1 MVRLMAEAMAGQG
14 QGAPVVEFSRRY
26 HFSASH
32 RLHTEA
38 YDAERNRA
46 VFGKCNNP
54 HGHGHNY
61 VVQVTFRGPVDAV
74 TGMVC
79 DLGELD
85 GFARTHLLERFDHTN
100 LNTLERFEKTVST
113 TENLSIAVH
122 EIFQQ
127 FAGARLERVHVEETS
142 NNSFD
147 YAGGSDVPVGS
158 I

>member
-1 MVRLMAEAMAGQG
+1 MKAHLN
-14 QGAPVVEFSRRY
+14 RRY

-32 RLHTEA
+32 RLHTDA
-38 YDAERNRA
+38 YDAAKNYA

-61 VVQVTFRGPVDAV
+61 TVQITLSGQVDPA

-79 DLGELD
+79 NLSDLD
-85 GFARTHLLERFDHTN
+85 AFARTNLLARFDHTN
-100 LNTLERFEKTVST
+100 LNTLECFANTVST
-113 TENLSIAVH
+113 TENLSAEIYR
-122 EIFQQ
+122 IFQS
-127 FAGARLERVHVEETS
+127 FTAAHLERVHVEETS

-147 YAGGSDVPVGS
+147 YAGDAIPAPGT

>member
-1 MVRLMAEAMAGQG
+1 VALL
-14 QGAPVVEFSRRY
+14 SRRY

-61 VVQVTFRGPVDAV
+61 VVQVTFKGPVDAE

-79 DLGELD
+79 NLGDLD
-85 GFARTHLLERFDHTN
+85 AFAHTNLLARFDHTN
-100 LNTLERFEKTVST
+100 LNTLDCFAETVST
-113 TENLSIAVH
+113 TENLAIEVH
-122 EIFQQ
+122 RIFESFP
-127 FAGARLERVHVEETS
+127 FAKLARVHVEETS

-147 YAGGSDVPVGS
+147 YSGTEDAGETGQPSS
-158 I
+158 LL

>member
-1 MVRLMAEAMAGQG
+1 MKAYL
-14 QGAPVVEFSRRY
+14 SRRY

-38 YDAERNRA
+38 YDEAKNHD

-61 VVQVTFRGPVDAV
+61 TVQVTLSGPIDAA

-79 DLGELD
+79 NLAELD
-85 GFARTHLLERFDHTN
+85 AFAQTNLLSRFDHTN
-100 LNTLERFEKTVST
+100 LNTLDCFADKVST
-113 TENLSIAVH
+113 TENLIM
-122 EIFQQ
+122 EIYRIFQRFPAAQ
-127 FAGARLERVHVEETS
+127 LERVHIEETS

-147 YAGGSDVPVGS
+147 FTGNRTPLAGT

>member
-1 MVRLMAEAMAGQG
+1 MKVYL
-14 QGAPVVEFSRRY
+14 SRRY

-32 RLHTEA
+32 RLHTAA

-61 VVQVTFRGPVDAV
+61 TVEVTLSGQLDPL

-79 DLGELD
+79 NLADLD
-85 GFARTHLLERFDHTN
+85 AFARTHLLDRFDHTN
-100 LNTLERFEKTVST
+100 LNTLACFKDSVST
-113 TENLSIAVH
+113 TENLSLEVH
-122 EIFQQ
+122 RIFQQ
-127 FAGARLERVHVEETS
+127 FPLAHLEQVHVEETS

-147 YAGGSDVPVGS
+147 FAGGIAPPPGRF
-158 I
+158 

>member
-1 MVRLMAEAMAGQG
+1 MVNAMPSNTSSR
-14 QGAPVVEFSRRY
+14 PVASLSRRY

-61 VVQVTFRGPVDAV
+61 SVQVTFRGPVDAE

-79 DLGELD
+79 NLGDLD
-85 GFARTHLLERFDHTN
+85 AFARTNLLERFDHTN
-100 LNTLERFEKTVST
+100 LNTMQCFAEVVST
-113 TENLSIAVH
+113 TENLAIEVH
-122 EIFQQ
+122 RIFEA
-127 FAGARLERVHVEETS
+127 FPYARLERVHIEETS

-147 YAGGSDVPVGS
+147 YTGGDAPEVRMF
-158 I
+158 

>member
-1 MVRLMAEAMAGQG
+1 MRAHL
-14 QGAPVVEFSRRY
+14 SRRY

-38 YDAERNRA
+38 YDAERNAA

-61 VVQVTFRGPVDAV
+61 VVQVTVSGEVDAI

-85 GFARTHLLERFDHTN
+85 AFARKNVLDTFDRTN
-100 LNTLERFEKTVST
+100 LNTLACFANTVST
-113 TENLSIAVH
+113 TENLTI
-122 EIFQQ
+122 EISRIFEG
-127 FAGARLERVHVEETS
+127 FTGARLERVHVEETS

-147 YAGGSDVPVGS
+147 FAGQGVLRPGSF
-158 I
+158 

>member
-1 MVRLMAEAMAGQG
+1 MKAYLN
-14 QGAPVVEFSRRY
+14 RRY

-32 RLHTEA
+32 RLHTDS

-61 VVQVTFRGPVDAV
+61 TVQITVSGQVDPS

-79 DLGELD
+79 NLADLD
-85 GFARTHLLERFDHTN
+85 AFARTNLLDRFDHTN
-100 LNTLERFEKTVST
+100 LNTLDIFTNQVST
-113 TENLSIAVH
+113 TENLTREIYR
-122 EIFQQ
+122 IFQT
-127 FAGARLERVHVEETS
+127 FPAAHLERVHIEETS

-147 YAGGSDVPVGS
+147 YAGDTHLAPGIP
-158 I
+158 